1 RQVVSWMCEA
11 PARVWN
17 LHQKGAIREGWD
29 ADLVLVD
36 LNRTAVVRNEEQLT
50 KCGWTPWDG
59 VSLTGWPVRTF
70 VHGQTV
76 FCDGRVVG
84 EGTGREILYDRQQVA
99 R

>member
-1 RQVVSWMCEA
+1 MCEA

-17 LHQKGAIREGWD
+17 LHHKGVIREGWD

-36 LNRTAVVRNEEQLT
+36 LNCTAVVRNADQLT

-70 VHGQTV
+70 VLGRTV
-76 FCDGRVVG
+76 YCEGRVVG
-84 EGTGREILYDRQQVA
+84 PAVGQEIRYDR
-99 R
+99 RGG